1 MRSKEML
8 VRKRTKNRIERL
20 NVKKDRRPIGNSSLF
35 NVTIKRRI
43 HFLSQYRIKMVH
55 PVDYIKGDKITLAYK

>member
-20 NVKKDRRPIGNSSLF
+20 NVKKDRRPIGNSSLL

-43 HFLSQYRIKMVH
+43 HFLSQYRIKVVH
-55 PVDYIKGDKITLAYK
+55 PVDNIKGDKITPAYK